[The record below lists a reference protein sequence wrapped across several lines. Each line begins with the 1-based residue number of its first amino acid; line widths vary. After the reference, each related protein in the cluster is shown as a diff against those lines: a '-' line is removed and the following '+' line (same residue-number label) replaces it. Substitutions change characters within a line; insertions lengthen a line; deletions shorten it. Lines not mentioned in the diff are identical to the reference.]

1 MKNEIKKTVIVSILA
16 LGLLVG
22 PAFAQNANTT
32 QQQQMNNNM
41 MGGGMQGG
49 GMMGRGMQGRGMQGN
64 GMMGQGNWNN
74 MGCNGMMGGSMMN
87 QMTPNQQQS
96 FMDATTELR
105 QKMIDLRFAYREA
118 MRNPNT
124 DPKELAK
131 IEKQMLDIRS
141 QMMGKMEN
149 MQAK

>member
-1 MKNEIKKTVIVSILA
+1 MKKKMKRNVIASIMVLGFLA
-16 LGLLVG
+16 V
-22 PAFAQNANTT
+22 PVFAHNNSTT
-32 QQQQMNNNM
+32 QPQQQMNGNM
-41 MGGGMQGG
+41 MGGGM
-49 GMMGRGMQGRGMQGN
+49 MGSQGMQGRGMQGG

-74 MGCNGMMGGSMMN
+74 MGCNGMMGGAMMN
-87 QMTPNQQQS
+87 QMNPNQQQS

-105 QKMIDLRFAYREA
+105 QKMVDLRFDYKEA
-118 MRNPNT
+118 MRNPDT

-149 MQAK
+149 MQTK